1 MFLNLS
7 YSVTSDEFIFEGEEI
22 EILNEGK
29 KLVSRKGVK
38 VTTDDNTK
46 ITADEF
52 EYDKE
57 KNELLLQGNILID
70 NLNNKTLIKA
80 NKI

>member
-1 MFLNLS
+1 MKKYLKFLFITLYMFLNLS
-7 YSVTSDEFIFEGEEI
+7 NSVTSDEFIFEGEEI

-38 VTTDDNTK
+38 VTTDDNIK

-57 KNELLLQGNILID
+57 KKEIF
-70 NLNNKTLIKA
+70 
-80 NKI
+80 